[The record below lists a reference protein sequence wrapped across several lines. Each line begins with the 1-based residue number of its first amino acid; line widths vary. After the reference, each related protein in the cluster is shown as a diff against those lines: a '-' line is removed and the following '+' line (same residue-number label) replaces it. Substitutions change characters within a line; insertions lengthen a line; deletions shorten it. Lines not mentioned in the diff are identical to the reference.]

1 MSRLRQPSYKGV
13 PFFTQDQFTGKFG
26 RRQVGHLYPFTDTYY
41 HEDLGRAPKNFRI
54 TACFFELS
62 DAEKMIKACESAGA
76 GAFVHPWG
84 QVQQMVLK
92 PQSPAQVTYPKAE
105 GGLFTIELDLEETGA
120 NQQPDVTDD
129 LTGQLFAA
137 LDEAQA
143 AIDAVFD
150 SKWLDEVE
158 QWIDAATNCVD
169 KVCDRLEMY
178 LAPARR
184 ALSQIER
191 MKSGIGGI
199 IGRPMIVAARIRGL
213 INAVYRIADVST
225 LPIVGGA
232 QLSTYRAPIRT
243 EALQA
248 AAFSLSGSS
257 ATANKPR
264 YQNSNF
270 AYVRG
275 DILPVTN
282 LPRST
287 PAWAQNAAQNGVQ
300 IGALSG
306 TTTTTEQRAERI
318 RRDWPALPASLSNF
332 IRQTELIERVA
343 TIPTAQFA
351 SSAEL
356 ATVRDQVMAQLDFEL
371 LYSDDALYEPM
382 NNVRISAHRMMAEL
396 LPLLRDVDRIQTGAV
411 LPALVLVYNQTGAI
425 DALDDFL
432 MRNDIA
438 HPGFVSAGSYDVLR
452 GAAWTH

>member
-13 PFFTQDQFTGKFG
+13 PFFTQDQFTGQFG

-54 TACFFELS
+54 TACFLELS
-62 DAEKMIKACESAGA
+62 DAEKMIKACETAGA

-92 PQSPAQVTYPKAE
+92 PQSPAQVTYPRAE

-143 AIDAVFD
+143 AIDEVFA

-158 QWIDAATNCVD
+158 QWIDAAANCVD
-169 KVCDRLEMY
+169 QVCDRLEGF
-178 LAPARR
+178 LLPVRR

-191 MKSGIGGI
+191 MKSSIGGI

-243 EALQA
+243 EALQS
-248 AAFSLSGSS
+248 AAFSLSGSR
-257 ATANKPR
+257 AGIR

-275 DILPVTN
+275 DIFPVAN

-287 PAWAQNAAQNGVQ
+287 PVRAQSGSV
-300 IGALSG
+300 SG
-306 TTTTTEQRAERI
+306 TSATTQSVGGYE
-318 RRDWPALPASLSNF
+318 WPALPASLSNY

-343 TIPTAQFA
+343 TIATVQFA

-356 ATVRDQVMAQLDFEL
+356 AQVRDQVMAQLDFEL

-382 NNVRISAHRMMAEL
+382 NDVRISAHRMMAEL

-425 DALDDFL
+425 DTLDDFL

-438 HPGFVSAGSYDVLR
+438 HPGFVSAGAYDVLR
-452 GAAWTH
+452 GATWTH

>member
-13 PFFTQDQFTGKFG
+13 PFFTQDQFTGQFG

-54 TACFFELS
+54 TACFLELS
-62 DAEKMIKACESAGA
+62 DAEKMIKACETAGA

-92 PQSPAQVTYPKAE
+92 PQSPAQVTYPRAE

-129 LTGQLFAA
+129 LTGKLFAA
-137 LDEAQA
+137 LDEAHA
-143 AIDAVFD
+143 AIDEVFA

-158 QWIDAATNCVD
+158 QWIDAAANCVD
-169 KVCDRLEMY
+169 QVCDRLEGF
-178 LAPARR
+178 LLPVRR

-191 MKSGIGGI
+191 MKSSIGGI

-243 EALQA
+243 EALQS
-248 AAFSLSGSS
+248 AAFSLSGSR
-257 ATANKPR
+257 AGIR

-275 DILPVTN
+275 DIFPVAN

-287 PAWAQNAAQNGVQ
+287 PVWAQSGSV
-300 IGALSG
+300 SG
-306 TTTTTEQRAERI
+306 TSATTQSVGGYE
-318 RRDWPALPASLSNF
+318 WPALPASLSNY

-343 TIPTAQFA
+343 TIATVQFA

-356 ATVRDQVMAQLDFEL
+356 AQVRDQVMAQLDFEL

-382 NNVRISAHRMMAEL
+382 NDVRISAHRMMAEL

-425 DALDDFL
+425 DTLDDFL

-438 HPGFVSAGSYDVLR
+438 HPGFVSAGAYDVLR
-452 GAAWTH
+452 GATWTH

>member
-13 PFFTQDQFTGKFG
+13 PFFTQDQFTGQFG

-54 TACFFELS
+54 TACFLELS
-62 DAEKMIKACESAGA
+62 DAEKMIKACETAGA

-137 LDEAQA
+137 LDEAQES
-143 AIDAVFD
+143 IDEVFA

-158 QWIDAATNCVD
+158 QWIDAAANCVD
-169 KVCDRLEMY
+169 QVCDRLEGF
-178 LAPARR
+178 LLPVRR

-191 MKSGIGGI
+191 MKSSIGGI

-243 EALQA
+243 EALQS
-248 AAFSLSGSS
+248 AAFSLSGSR
-257 ATANKPR
+257 AGIR

-270 AYVRG
+270 SYVRG
-275 DILPVTN
+275 DIFPVAN

-287 PAWAQNAAQNGVQ
+287 PVWAQSGSV
-300 IGALSG
+300 SG
-306 TTTTTEQRAERI
+306 TSATTQSVGGYE
-318 RRDWPALPASLSNF
+318 WPALPASLSNY

-343 TIPTAQFA
+343 TIATVQFA

-356 ATVRDQVMAQLDFEL
+356 AQVRDQVMAQLDFEL

-382 NNVRISAHRMMAEL
+382 NDVRISAHRMMAEL

-425 DALDDFL
+425 DTLDDFL

-438 HPGFVSAGSYDVLR
+438 HPGFVSAGAYDVLR
-452 GAAWTH
+452 GATWTH

>member
-13 PFFTQDQFTGKFG
+13 PFFTQDQFTGQFG

-54 TACFFELS
+54 TACFLELS
-62 DAEKMIKACESAGA
+62 DAEKMIKACETAGA

-143 AIDAVFD
+143 AIDEVFA

-158 QWIDAATNCVD
+158 QWIDAAANCVD
-169 KVCDRLEMY
+169 QVCDRLEGF
-178 LAPARR
+178 LLPVRR

-191 MKSGIGGI
+191 MKSSIGGI

-243 EALQA
+243 EALQS
-248 AAFSLSGSS
+248 AAFSLSGSR
-257 ATANKPR
+257 AGIR

-275 DILPVTN
+275 DIFPVAN

-287 PAWAQNAAQNGVQ
+287 PVWAQSGSV
-300 IGALSG
+300 SG
-306 TTTTTEQRAERI
+306 TSATTQSVGGYE
-318 RRDWPALPASLSNF
+318 WPALPASLSNY

-343 TIPTAQFA
+343 TIATVQFA

-356 ATVRDQVMAQLDFEL
+356 AQVRDQVMAQLDFEL

>member
-13 PFFTQDQFTGKFG
+13 PFFTQDQFTGQFG

-54 TACFFELS
+54 TACFLELS
-62 DAEKMIKACESAGA
+62 DAEKMIKACETAGA

-92 PQSPAQVTYPKAE
+92 PQSPAQVTYPRAE

-120 NQQPDVTDD
+120 TQQPDVTDD

-143 AIDAVFD
+143 AIDEVFA

-158 QWIDAATNCVD
+158 QWIDAAANCVD
-169 KVCDRLEMY
+169 QVCDRLEGF
-178 LAPARR
+178 LLPVRR

-191 MKSGIGGI
+191 MKSSIGGI

-243 EALQA
+243 EALQS
-248 AAFSLSGSS
+248 AAFSLSGSR
-257 ATANKPR
+257 AGIR

-275 DILPVTN
+275 DIFPVAN

-287 PAWAQNAAQNGVQ
+287 PVWAQSGSV
-300 IGALSG
+300 SG
-306 TTTTTEQRAERI
+306 TSATTQSVGGYE
-318 RRDWPALPASLSNF
+318 WPALPASLSNY

-343 TIPTAQFA
+343 TIATVQFA

-356 ATVRDQVMAQLDFEL
+356 AQVRDQVMAQLDFEL

-382 NNVRISAHRMMAEL
+382 NDVRISAHRMMAEL

-425 DALDDFL
+425 DTLDDFL

>member
-13 PFFTQDQFTGKFG
+13 PFFTQDQFTGQFG

-54 TACFFELS
+54 TACFLELS

-129 LTGQLFAA
+129 LTGQLFDA

-143 AIDAVFD
+143 AIDEVFA

-158 QWIDAATNCVD
+158 QWIDAAANCVD
-169 KVCDRLEMY
+169 QVCDRLEMY

-199 IGRPMIVAARIRGL
+199 IGRPMIVAARVRGL

-270 AYVRG
+270 SYVRG
-275 DILPVTN
+275 DILPVAN

-287 PAWAQNAAQNGVQ
+287 PAWAQNATQAGT
-300 IGALSG
+300 LSG
-306 TTTTTEQRAERI
+306 TTAVQRAERI
-318 RRDWPALPASLSNF
+318 SRDWPALPTTLSNY

-343 TIPTAQFA
+343 TITTAQFA

-356 ATVRDQVMAQLDFEL
+356 AQVRDQVMAQLNFEL

-382 NNVRISAHRMMAEL
+382 NDVRISAHRMMAEL
-396 LPLLRDVDRIQTGAV
+396 LPLLRDVDQIQTRAV

-438 HPGFVSAGSYDVLR
+438 HPGFVSAGTYDVLR

>member
-13 PFFTQDQFTGKFG
+13 PFFTQDQFTGQFG

-54 TACFFELS
+54 TACFLELS
-62 DAEKMIKACESAGA
+62 DAEKMIKACETAGA

-92 PQSPAQVTYPKAE
+92 PQSPAQVTYPRAE

-143 AIDAVFD
+143 AIDEVFA

-158 QWIDAATNCVD
+158 QWIDAAANCVD
-169 KVCDRLEMY
+169 QVCDRLEGF
-178 LAPARR
+178 LLPVRR

-191 MKSGIGGI
+191 MKSSIGGI

-243 EALQA
+243 EALQS
-248 AAFSLSGSS
+248 AAFSLSGSR
-257 ATANKPR
+257 AGIR

-275 DILPVTN
+275 DIFPVAN

-287 PAWAQNAAQNGVQ
+287 PVWAQSGSV
-300 IGALSG
+300 SG
-306 TTTTTEQRAERI
+306 TSATTQSVGGYE
-318 RRDWPALPASLSNF
+318 WPALPASLSNY

-343 TIPTAQFA
+343 TIATVQFA

-356 ATVRDQVMAQLDFEL
+356 AQVRDQVMAQSDFEL

-382 NNVRISAHRMMAEL
+382 NDVRISAHRMMAEL

-425 DALDDFL
+425 DTLDDFL

-438 HPGFVSAGSYDVLR
+438 HPGFVSAGAYDVLR
-452 GAAWTH
+452 GATWTH

>member
-13 PFFTQDQFTGKFG
+13 PFFTQDQFTGQFG

-54 TACFFELS
+54 TACFLELS
-62 DAEKMIKACESAGA
+62 DAEKMIKACETAGA

-143 AIDAVFD
+143 AIDEVFA

-158 QWIDAATNCVD
+158 QWIDAAANCVD
-169 KVCDRLEMY
+169 QVCDRLEGF
-178 LAPARR
+178 LLPVRR

-191 MKSGIGGI
+191 MKSSIGGI

-225 LPIVGGA
+225 LLIVGGA

-243 EALQA
+243 EALQS
-248 AAFSLSGSS
+248 AAFSLSGSR
-257 ATANKPR
+257 AGIR

-275 DILPVTN
+275 DIFPVAN

-287 PAWAQNAAQNGVQ
+287 PVWAQSGSV
-300 IGALSG
+300 SG
-306 TTTTTEQRAERI
+306 TSATTQSVGGYE
-318 RRDWPALPASLSNF
+318 WPALPASLSNY

-343 TIPTAQFA
+343 TIATVQFA

-356 ATVRDQVMAQLDFEL
+356 AQVRDQVMAQLDFEL

-382 NNVRISAHRMMAEL
+382 NDVRISAHRMMAEL

-425 DALDDFL
+425 DTLDDFL

-438 HPGFVSAGSYDVLR
+438 HPGFVSAGAYDVLR
-452 GAAWTH
+452 GATWTH

>member
-13 PFFTQDQFTGKFG
+13 PFFTQDQFTGQFG

-62 DAEKMIKACESAGA
+62 DAEKLIKACETAGA

-129 LTGQLFAA
+129 LTGQLFEA

-143 AIDAVFD
+143 AIDAVFA

-158 QWIDAATNCVD
+158 QWIDAAANCVD
-169 KVCDRLEMY
+169 QVCDRLEGF
-178 LAPARR
+178 LTPARR

-199 IGRPMIVAARIRGL
+199 IGRPLIVAARIRGL

-232 QLSTYRAPIRT
+232 QLSTYRAPVRT
-243 EALQA
+243 EALQS
-248 AAFSLSGSS
+248 AAFSLSGSR
-257 ATANKPR
+257 ADVR

-270 AYVRG
+270 AYIRG
-275 DILPVTN
+275 DIVPVGS

-287 PAWAQNAAQNGVQ
+287 PAWAHNGAQSSS
-300 IGALSG
+300 LSG
-306 TTTTTEQRAERI
+306 TNTARWNAH
-318 RRDWPALPASLSNF
+318 DWPALPATLSNY

-356 ATVRDQVMAQLDFEL
+356 ATVRDQVMAQLNFEL

-382 NNVRISAHRMMAEL
+382 NDVRISAHRMMAEL

-438 HPGFVSAGSYDVLR
+438 HPGFVSAGTYDVLR

>member
-13 PFFTQDQFTGKFG
+13 PFFTQDQFTGQFG

-54 TACFFELS
+54 TACFLELS
-62 DAEKMIKACESAGA
+62 DAEKMIKACETAGA

-92 PQSPAQVTYPKAE
+92 PQSPAQVTYPRAE

-143 AIDAVFD
+143 AIDEVFA

-158 QWIDAATNCVD
+158 QWIDAAANCVD
-169 KVCDRLEMY
+169 QVCDRLEGF
-178 LAPARR
+178 LLPVRR

-191 MKSGIGGI
+191 MKSSIGGI

-243 EALQA
+243 EALQS
-248 AAFSLSGSS
+248 AAFSLSGSR
-257 ATANKPR
+257 AGIR

-275 DILPVTN
+275 DIFPVAN

-287 PAWAQNAAQNGVQ
+287 PVWAQSGSV
-300 IGALSG
+300 SG
-306 TTTTTEQRAERI
+306 TSATTQSVGGYE
-318 RRDWPALPASLSNF
+318 WPALPASLSNY

-343 TIPTAQFA
+343 TIATVQFA

-356 ATVRDQVMAQLDFEL
+356 AQVRDQVMAQLDFEL

-382 NNVRISAHRMMAEL
+382 NDVRISAHRMMAEL

-425 DALDDFL
+425 DTLDDFL

-438 HPGFVSAGSYDVLR
+438 HPGFVSAGAYDVLR
-452 GAAWTH
+452 GATLTH